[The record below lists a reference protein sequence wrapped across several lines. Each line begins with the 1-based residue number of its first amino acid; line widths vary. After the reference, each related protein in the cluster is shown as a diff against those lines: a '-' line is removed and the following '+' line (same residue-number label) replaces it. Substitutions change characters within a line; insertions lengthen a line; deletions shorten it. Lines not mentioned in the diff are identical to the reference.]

1 MSSIKVSDIADAEQL
16 HRELEK
22 ARRHR
27 DATPNDVAF
36 VWWLAGPGG
45 AGFRLLRERH
55 HMDADIQAA
64 ADHLNGSRDVVELW
78 VASVP
83 EDSFDVS
90 SPSP

>member
-1 MSSIKVSDIADAEQL
+1 
-16 HRELEK
+16 
-22 ARRHR
+22 
-27 DATPNDVAF
+27 
-36 VWWLAGPGG
+36 
-45 AGFRLLRERH
+45 
-55 HMDADIQAA
+55 MDADIQAA